1 MRKVNK
7 IVLHHSATTNQSDFE
22 KLLKSFDNNHKKRL
36 TEKYNQEKSWTKY
49 ENIAY
54 HYVISKN
61 WEIKETRKS
70 ERVWFHASNLR
81 VNNESIGICFVWN
94 FDLECPTQRQYESW
108 KKIIETLRKKFWHLT
123 IHKHSEF
130 TNKTCPWK
138 NFKTSKLVMWE
149 YENLF
154 KNWENKWKSE
164 VLQDVEWWIQKAK
177 IERELAFSLLIMF
190 NRIKKWNTQ
199 K

>member
-1 MRKVNK
+1 MRKINK
-7 IVLHHSATTNQSDFE
+7 IVLHHSATTSQNNFE

-61 WEIKETRKS
+61 WEITETRKS
-70 ERVWFHASNLR
+70 EKVWFHASNLR

-94 FDLECPTQRQYESW
+94 FDLKSPTQKQYEAW

-130 TNKTCPWK
+130 ANKTCPWK

-190 NRIKKWNTQ
+190 NRIKKWNMQ